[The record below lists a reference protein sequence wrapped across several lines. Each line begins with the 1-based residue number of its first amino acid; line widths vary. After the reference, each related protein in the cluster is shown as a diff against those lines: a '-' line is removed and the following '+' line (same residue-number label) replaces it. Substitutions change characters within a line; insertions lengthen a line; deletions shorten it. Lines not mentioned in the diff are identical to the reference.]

1 MTNPDNIS
9 VGTTIYFC
17 FEDGS
22 PGKGIIAGSGID
34 NWERPCYKVRVYK
47 PHHQSGVRLRYI
59 PKGRVLMGRTAHLDV
74 HWADIKVGWRVRA
87 SIIWYVLTHRFLNES
102 GLLLPLWL
110 QYWREHN

>member
-1 MTNPDNIS
+1 MINPDNIS

-47 PHHQSGVRLRYI
+47 PHHYSRLCRI
-59 PKGRVLMGRTAHLDV
+59 PKGRVFETECKPRFEM
-74 HWADIKVGWRVRA
+74 HWANVKVGWRVRRRCYM
-87 SIIWYVLTHRFLNES
+87 IKTDNIPE
-102 GLLLPLWL
+102 GELLQPLWQQFL
-110 QYWREHN
+110 KEHS